1 MDPPQLPV
9 SKINA
14 ELVVAR
20 LTDCA
25 NEERIVKTI
34 DRHWLAIDLGQE
46 LNRQSILD
54 ILQIDAALNMRRA
67 VPDERL
73 DNGALVIGIS
83 DGLGN
88 VGTEPGPNKVGGI
101 GRIGRGASKMMSSI
115 SRGLIAPLLDAHVQT
130 WREESRDGDG
140 NCKLEEHDS
149 ETRRRC
155 CGFDE
160 DCYVWQLQ
168 PDLASSNLV
177 MPHRSGS
184 RSWTDAPPTTL
195 SSGSLVLLVCSDR
208 SVS

>member
-1 MDPPQLPV
+1 MTVFQQDASTTV
-9 SKINA
+9 TGVENA

-73 DNGALVIGIS
+73 DKGALVIGIS

-88 VGTEPGPNKVGGI
+88 VGTEPGTNKVRGI
-101 GRIGRGASKMMSSI
+101 GRIRQSASKMLSSSI

-130 WREESRDGDG
+130 WREKSRDGDG

-155 CGFDE
+155 CGWCDE
-160 DCYVWQLQ
+160 DCYV
-168 PDLASSNLV
+168 V
-177 MPHRSGS
+177 KKMSG
-184 RSWTDAPPTTL
+184 
-195 SSGSLVLLVCSDR
+195 
-208 SVS
+208 